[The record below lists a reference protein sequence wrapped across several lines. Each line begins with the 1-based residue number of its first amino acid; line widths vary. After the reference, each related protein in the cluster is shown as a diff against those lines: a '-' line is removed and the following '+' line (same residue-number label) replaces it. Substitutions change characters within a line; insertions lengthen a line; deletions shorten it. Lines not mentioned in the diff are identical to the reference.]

1 MQHRHYPRELNL
13 IGRLGVPLL
22 IAAFVL
28 SGCGAGA
35 GGDETGAE
43 SPAGGSDVLF
53 TGVITKVQGGTDGS
67 VVRLEM
73 DEATTVWA
81 TVSIPNLG
89 PDSDFDFS
97 ALVVGRT
104 ITVTGETF
112 EMDGET
118 WLTAQWAAVVE
129 TAAGGANP

>member
-1 MQHRHYPRELNL
+1 MQHRYYPRELIL
-13 IGRLGVPLL
+13 IGRLGVLLL

-28 SGCGAGA
+28 SACGDYAGS
-35 GGDETGAE
+35 DETGVE
-43 SPAGGSDVLF
+43 SPAGESDVTF
-53 TGVITKVQGGTDGS
+53 TGVITEVQDGTDGS
-67 VVRLEM
+67 TVRLEV
-73 DEATTVWA
+73 DQATTVWA

-97 ALVVGRT
+97 ALVVGST

-112 EMDGET
+112 GMDGET
-118 WLTAQWAAVVE
+118 WLTAQSAAVVE